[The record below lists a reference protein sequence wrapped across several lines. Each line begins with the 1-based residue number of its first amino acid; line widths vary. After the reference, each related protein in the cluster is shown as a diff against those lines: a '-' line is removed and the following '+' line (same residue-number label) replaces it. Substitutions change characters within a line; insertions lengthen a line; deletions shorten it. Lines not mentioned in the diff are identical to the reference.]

1 MGLNDRLRK
10 LGRVEEDTPLSEA
23 PVHGTVSLSKST
35 ADKEL
40 DDLLLKRY
48 PKLNAAVLD
57 FIQNES
63 PSVKARLQ
71 KEYRTKGVS
80 NALLAT
86 METIQSAY
94 VAPSISGIG
103 PAKQMLTEW
112 WFNPIWGQPRLVDLK
127 TIKQLARG
135 HIGSMAIEAILDQIM
150 QVDWDIVPRF
160 RHQIDRPTGNRQ
172 MEHEQIDAV
181 ELFLDKPNRNNYSW
195 DQILRMLIRN
205 ILETDDGTLVKV
217 YDSYMR
223 PPVPNVQIASTGD
236 VRAYTAQ
243 PAWDAIPAPGA
254 KLIEVY
260 AEDGSSFLRQTDMH
274 GYLMNYWQYSFIV
287 PRRPVRFETNE
298 IIYVMQNPKAGSPY
312 GYSAFESLVDTLTF
326 LAKAMNY
333 GEHFYENSAIP
344 ALQIDYPWIKT
355 VEEMKEMG
363 QYLED
368 TFMGPDKAYRTLVTN
383 GGAKVATL
391 NVDPERLQML
401 QMQNFYLQLT

>member
-160 RHQIDRPTGNRQ
+160 RHQIDRPTGTRQ

-181 ELFLDKPNRNNYSW
+181 ELFLDKPNRNNYS
-195 DQILRMLIRN
+195 
-205 ILETDDGTLVKV
+205 
-217 YDSYMR
+217 
-223 PPVPNVQIASTGD
+223 
-236 VRAYTAQ
+236 
-243 PAWDAIPAPGA
+243 
-254 KLIEVY
+254 
-260 AEDGSSFLRQTDMH
+260 
-274 GYLMNYWQYSFIV
+274 
-287 PRRPVRFETNE
+287 
-298 IIYVMQNPKAGSPY
+298 
-312 GYSAFESLVDTLTF
+312 
-326 LAKAMNY
+326 
-333 GEHFYENSAIP
+333 
-344 ALQIDYPWIKT
+344 
-355 VEEMKEMG
+355 
-363 QYLED
+363 
-368 TFMGPDKAYRTLVTN
+368 
-383 GGAKVATL
+383 
-391 NVDPERLQML
+391 
-401 QMQNFYLQLT
+401 